1 MMLDEFNKEEFL
13 LEKEN
18 SKKRDQEAK
27 LKADAEYAKALDAL
41 NKKKAVGLKNLKDRE
56 KESLLS
62 AEGNKNSISSIKRSF
77 KKEKKLFLKNISS
90 EKKKLASKKSFDI
103 RHRHYLSAIDAF
115 FCRPP
120 KWVINLSTFILFFG
134 LLIFFGIH
142 SGSFTGFGKSH
153 IDMISKFF
161 QGFFVPDYGMFFATN
176 GIGFDQ
182 SVLYLCLQTFAIA
195 FVGTVLAS
203 LFAIPFGF
211 LASHKLLGKWAIIS
225 EIILILIRTLP
236 EVVFCLIMVQITG
249 IGPLTG
255 VVVLSVQSIGMVG
268 KMYSDDLDSM
278 NMNFL
283 ESLNATGGT
292 VLSKIRVGVFPQVSS
307 NFISTILYR
316 FDLNLRNA
324 SILGLVGAGDMGRL
338 ILNYSNNQNWPQ
350 LGALL
355 WGLLVMIMFV
365 DFVSTKIRKK
375 LS

>member
-1 MMLDEFNKEEFL
+1 MLNEFTKEETL
-13 LEKEN
+13 LEKKN
-18 SKKRDQEAK
+18 SKERDKEAK
-27 LKADAEYAKALDAL
+27 LNANAEYAIALDDL
-41 NKKKAVGLKNLKDRE
+41 NKKKETGLRNLKERRE
-56 KESLLS
+56 ESLLS
-62 AEGNKNSISSIKRSF
+62 SKENGISTSSIKRAF
-77 KKEKKLFLKNISS
+77 RKEKKLFLKNISS
-90 EKKKLASKKSFDI
+90 EKKKLVSRKSFDI
-103 RHRHYLSAIDAF
+103 KHRHYLSAIDAF

-120 KWVINLSTFILFFG
+120 KWVINLTTFLIFFG

-176 GIGFDQ
+176 GMAFDQ

-195 FVGTVLAS
+195 FVGTLLAS

-211 LASHKLLGKWAIIS
+211 LASHKLMGKWAVIS
-225 EIILILIRTLP
+225 EVILILIRTLP

-255 VVVLSVQSIGMVG
+255 VIVLSVQSIGMVG

-338 ILNYSNNQNWPQ
+338 ILTYSNNQNWPQ

-355 WGLLVMIMFV
+355 WGLLIMIMLV
-365 DFVSTKIRKK
+365 DFISTKIRKK